1 MLKTTGRLIASAL
14 LALLCGGLLLI
25 ARTYPAWFYAWYP
38 ALSQS
43 IMARVGAVTS
53 VLPVSLAELVILG
66 LVLWLIL
73 SFIRMLRGESSI
85 PRWLSGVL
93 LGVMIGATWFVAV
106 WGLNYFSPHSL
117 ADRLGLEIT
126 GYTSDQLYDA
136 AAYYLDQANDLA
148 LEVSRDEE
156 GIAALGTFRQLAD
169 WSGEGYGV
177 LAQDHPCFRA
187 SRSTPKRVLLSRLL
201 SYSGITGIFICF
213 TGEANVNAETPQAAL
228 PFTMAHER
236 GHAQAICPEEECNF
250 AAYLACMAN
259 PHVECRYSGAYSAFI
274 YCYNAL
280 YKQSSARAA
289 ELWYQMNDQLRADI
303 LFANAH
309 YEQYEGKVQETAEK
323 VNDTYL
329 KTFQQTAGVQSYG
342 LVADLLIAW
351 YLQGAA
357 G

>member
-14 LALLCGGLLLI
+14 LALIGGGLLLI
-25 ARTYPAWFYAWYP
+25 ARTYPVWFYAWYP
-38 ALSQS
+38 ALSQGV
-43 IMARVGAVTS
+43 MARVGSVTS
-53 VLPVSLAELVILG
+53 LLPVSLAELVILG

-73 SFIRMLRGESSI
+73 TFIRMLRGETSL

-93 LGVMIGATWFVAV
+93 LGVMIGAVWFVAV
-106 WGLNYFSPHSL
+106 WGLNYFSPYSL
-117 ADRLGLEIT
+117 ADRLGLEVT
-126 GYTSDQLYDA
+126 GYTSDQLYNA
-136 AAYYLDQANDLA
+136 TEYYLNQANALA
-148 LEVSRDEE
+148 LEVPRDEE
-156 GIAALGTFRQLAD
+156 GIAELGTFRELAD
-169 WSGEGYGV
+169 WSGEGYEA
-177 LAQDHPCFRA
+177 LAEDYACFCP
-187 SRSTPKRVLLSRLL
+187 SQSTPKRVLLSRVL

-213 TGEANVNAETPQAAL
+213 TGEANVNDETPQAAL

-259 PHVECRYSGAYSAFI
+259 PHAECRYSGAYSAFI

-280 YKQSSARAA
+280 YKQSATRAA
-289 ELWYQMNDQLRADI
+289 ELWYRMNDPLKADI

-351 YLQGAA
+351 YLQNGV
-357 G
+357 

>member
-1 MLKTTGRLIASAL
+1 MLKTTGRLISSAL
-14 LALLCGGLLLI
+14 LALVCGGMVLA
-25 ARTYPAWFYAWYP
+25 ARTYPQWLYLWYP

-43 IMARVGAVTS
+43 IMARVGAVTGL
-53 VLPVSLAELVILG
+53 LPVSLAELVIVI

-73 SFIRMLRGESSI
+73 TLIRVLQGKSSI
-85 PRWLSGVL
+85 ARWLSGVL
-93 LGVMIGATWFVAV
+93 LGAMIGVTWFVAV
-106 WGLNYFSPHSL
+106 WGLNYFSPYTL
-117 ADRLGLEIT
+117 ADRMGLEVT
-126 GYTSDQLYDA
+126 GYTTDQLYNA
-136 AAYYLDQANDLA
+136 TAYYLAQANDLA
-148 LEVSRDEE
+148 GAVPRDED
-156 GIAALGTFRQLAD
+156 GVAALGTFSELAD
-169 WSGEGYGV
+169 WSGEGYEI
-177 LAQDHPCFRA
+177 LAEDYACFCPSMA
-187 SRSTPKRVLLSRLL
+187 MPKRVLLSRLL

-213 TGEANVNAETPQAAL
+213 TGEANVNDETPQAAL

-259 PHVECRYSGAYSAFI
+259 PHAECRYSGAYSAFI

-280 YKQSSARAA
+280 YKQSSTRAA
-289 ELWYQMNDQLRADI
+289 ELWYQMNDQLKTDI
-303 LFANAH
+303 LYANAH
-309 YEQYEGKVQETAEK
+309 YERFEGKVQETAEK

-351 YLQGAA
+351 YLQA